1 MIERPELQVRWL
13 ICNFMERKSLL
24 GLVLVGIAPTVSVI
38 TGFGIE
44 PGLIA
49 IVVFILTK
57 LWLLALPAWWRTK
70 IDGEPLSL
78 SYPKNGGWAM
88 AVGLG
93 MGIFIIIVSTYII
106 LGDLLISKDDLWAIL
121 EPNGLT
127 EKSTFIMAMLFWIF
141 VNSVIEEYV
150 FRWFIT
156 EKAESLFAGGVWAPV
171 ALSASIFTI
180 HHVVAMSFFI
190 SPLGNL
196 LASTGVWI
204 GGAIFSWLYLRYR
217 SIWIPW
223 LTHAFA
229 DVAIFGIAYYLLF
242 L

>member
-1 MIERPELQVRWL
+1 MQLKPLLAL
-13 ICNFMERKSLL
+13 I
-24 GLVLVGIAPTVSVI
+24 LVGIAPTISVV

-49 IVVFILTK
+49 VIVFILTK
-57 LWLLALPAWWRTK
+57 LWLLALPAWWRK
-70 IDGEPLSL
+70 NIDKEPLSL
-78 SYPKNGGWAM
+78 SLVNNGGWGIAIGFG
-88 AVGLG
+88 V
-93 MGIFIIIVSTYII
+93 GIFVIIVSTFIL
-106 LGDLLISKDDLWAIL
+106 LGDLLISKEDLRAIL

-127 EKSTFIMAMLFWIF
+127 VKSAFILAMLFWIF

-156 EKAESLFAGGVWAPV
+156 EKAESFFTGGTWAPV

-180 HHVVAMSFFI
+180 HHTIAMSFFI

-204 GGAIFSWLYLRYR
+204 GGAIFSWLYLKYR

-223 LTHAFA
+223 VTHAFA

>member
-1 MIERPELQVRWL
+1 MKRNNLLAL
-13 ICNFMERKSLL
+13 I
-24 GLVLVGIAPTVSVI
+24 LVGIAPTISVI

-49 IVVFILTK
+49 VIVFILTK
-57 LWLLALPAWWRTK
+57 FWLLALPAWWRTK

-78 SYPKNGGWAM
+78 SLPNNGGWRM
-88 AVGLG
+88 ATGLG
-93 MGIFIIIVSTYII
+93 VGIFVIIVSTFI
-106 LGDLLISKDDLWAIL
+106 LLGELLISKGDLRAIL

-141 VNSVIEEYV
+141 INSVIEEYV

-156 EKAESLFAGGVWAPV
+156 EKAELLFEGGVWPPV

-180 HHVVAMSFFI
+180 HHAVAMSFFI

-242 L
+242 F